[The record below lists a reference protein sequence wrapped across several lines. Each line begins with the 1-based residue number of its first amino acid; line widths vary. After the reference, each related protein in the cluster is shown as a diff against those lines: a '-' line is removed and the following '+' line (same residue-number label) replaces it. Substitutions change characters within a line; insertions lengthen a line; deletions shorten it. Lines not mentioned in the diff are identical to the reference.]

1 MVIQVTSYVFVPGGA
16 GVGTITFSGYV
27 SIELKNVILITN
39 VTDGEIIYNFRI
51 PGNTGTVA
59 TNVLTLMESTAAM
72 SAGDELQIIYNDP
85 TLTADTSTLA
95 KESGGN
101 LALSVTALQIIDD
114 WDEANRAAVNLIAG
128 QVAISAGAGAV
139 AANTPRVTHASD
151 DPAVTSLGIID
162 DWDESDR
169 AKVNP
174 VVGQAG
180 VAAGAGAVS
189 ANTQRVTHASDDPV
203 TTSLQLIDDTV
214 ATDGAATPTKSV
226 SIAGTD
232 GTNAQTLKTDASG
245 ELQVDVLSQ
254 PALSQNTDAVLI
266 YGSDDGGTTKRVI
279 KTDATG
285 EIQVD
290 ISSSTLALEATL
302 QSVKTAVEII
312 DNFIS
317 GARGLVTEDNS
328 AAILAALQGTLT
340 ITGTI
345 IADAGSNLDTSALA
359 LETTLQDVKAAVEL
373 LDDAVSGTE
382 LRVDVVTPLP
392 AGSNIIGSV
401 DVNSLPALPA
411 GTNNIGDVDVLTQP
425 ARVATVDSI
434 TAKIATD
441 KIQDGLTALTPKF
454 AIIDVATSGD
464 NTLLAAVTAKKIRI
478 LSLYMVASAAVTA
491 RFESGAAGTALS
503 GQMQLAANGGFVL
516 PFNPVGW
523 FETASGVLFN
533 LELSGAISVDGGF
546 TYIEV

>member
-101 LALSVTALQIIDD
+101 LALSVTALQ
-114 WDEANRAAVNLIAG
+114 
-128 QVAISAGAGAV
+128 
-139 AANTPRVTHASD
+139 
-151 DPAVTSLGIID
+151 IID